1 MVSLQGRKEKGKNKE
16 WEKKQMDAK
25 VEYRNIQVHMKRE
38 RWELWQTGEFMG
50 PLQKVATTRLYPTA
64 VMGNTDL
71 VLTGF
76 RIFQEIWILMRQFL
90 IFKHEQTNSNFKE
103 QYAEQTQYVCRWG
116 IISGLK
122 LGWGKE
128 STHLTYHV

>member
-1 MVSLQGRKEKGKNKE
+1 MREETDGCKGR
-16 WEKKQMDAK
+16 
-25 VEYRNIQVHMKRE
+25 VEEHTGTHEEGTVG
-38 RWELWQTGEFMG
+38 LWQTGESTG
-50 PLQKVATTRLYPTA
+50 PLQTGATTRLYPTA

-122 LGWGKE
+122 LG
-128 STHLTYHV
+128 